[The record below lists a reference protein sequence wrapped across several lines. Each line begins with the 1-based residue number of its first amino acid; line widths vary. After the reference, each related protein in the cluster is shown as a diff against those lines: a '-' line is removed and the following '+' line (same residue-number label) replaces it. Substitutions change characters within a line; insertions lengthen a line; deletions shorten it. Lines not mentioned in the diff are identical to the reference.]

1 MPVTPRSRR
10 VKQKGDEKKEKYPFG
25 EIVRV
30 NERSSAFLDTYQH
43 SKVSQDLICNL
54 PSSWLILNF
63 PCGPLFPIH
72 MFESL

>member
-10 VKQKGDEKKEKYPFG
+10 VKQKGDEKKEKYPFR

-43 SKVSQDLICNL
+43 SKSPKI
-54 PSSWLILNF
+54 
-63 PCGPLFPIH
+63 
-72 MFESL
+72 